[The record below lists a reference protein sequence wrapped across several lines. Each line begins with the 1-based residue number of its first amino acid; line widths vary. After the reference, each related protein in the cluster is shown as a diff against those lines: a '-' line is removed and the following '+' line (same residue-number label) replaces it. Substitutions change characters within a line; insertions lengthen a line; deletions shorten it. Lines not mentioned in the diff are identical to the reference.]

1 MTAKK
6 TKTWLCS
13 NLNPA
18 QGGKH
23 LQILLISQFGK
34 VSYTC
39 TLLFLVPLFTSISV
53 SSGRVSRWIPQSLLL
68 TSSTGSTPRQSASS
82 LSDMTK
88 TFLYM
93 QLRQVLTALNEMIWS
108 LSSDSF
114 NNTLHRE
121 CITLSLQR
129 PSVSQTLPVHCLC
142 LQTLNRRGCL
152 PSAAGGGRRISLVW
166 VSVLRL
172 VIFQLL
178 LFFFRFPNEDEVK
191 TCNPPFRGQLNVTAV
206 SIPPHK
212 NS

>member
-1 MTAKK
+1 MFKSKSSPGRETPPDITHTHSLAKFRILVLYYS
-6 TKTWLCS
+6 WSHCL
-13 NLNPA
+13 
-18 QGGKH
+18 
-23 LQILLISQFGK
+23 LQ
-34 VSYTC
+34 
-39 TLLFLVPLFTSISV
+39 ISV
-53 SSGRVSRWIPQSLLL
+53 SSGRVSWWIPQSLLL

-152 PSAAGGGRRISLVW
+152 RSAAGGGRRISLV
-166 VSVLRL
+166 
-172 VIFQLL
+172 
-178 LFFFRFPNEDEVK
+178 
-191 TCNPPFRGQLNVTAV
+191 
-206 SIPPHK
+206 
-212 NS
+212 